1 MWSKTC
7 KQFFMFDKTFIPD
20 EQNLT
25 RVRDIL
31 LFFLLLAEYQLLPPL
46 LFVSSFWISSDGA
59 PLSGRKF
66 SKNFVAVVL
75 VNCKIFILMTV
86 KATFTNSF

>member
-1 MWSKTC
+1 MIT
-7 KQFFMFDKTFIPD
+7 FMPD
-20 EQNLT
+20 EQNLA

-31 LFFLLLAEYQLLPPL
+31 LFILLLAENWLLPPL
-46 LFVSSFWISSDGA
+46 LFVSSLCISSDGA

-66 SKNFVAVVL
+66 FKNFVAVVL
-75 VNCKIFILMTV
+75 VNHKIFILLTV